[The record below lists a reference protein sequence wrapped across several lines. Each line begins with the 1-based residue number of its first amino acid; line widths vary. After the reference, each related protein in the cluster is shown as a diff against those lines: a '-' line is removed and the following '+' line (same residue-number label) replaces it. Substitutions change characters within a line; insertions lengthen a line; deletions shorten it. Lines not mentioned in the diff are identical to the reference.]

1 MSTNIKERIIA
12 ASKKFGL
19 THLSS
24 NLTAC
29 TAIEAVYEIKEP
41 NEKFVLSNGH
51 AGLALYLVTH
61 PDDDECLP
69 IQENIHA
76 DSKWADCST
85 GSLGH
90 GISISVG
97 MALAN
102 RHKRIFCMI
111 SDGESMEGSV
121 YEALRIAA
129 DFKLTNLKVICNAN
143 GFGAYSEVD
152 LNKLMTVFRSLG
164 WGIWPTEDDKDNI
177 KQGLTARIDDIPIMV
192 FNRTTN
198 PLPFEGIAG
207 HYLKA

>member
-1 MSTNIKERIIA
+1 MTTKERILMV
-12 ASKKFGL
+12 SKKLGL

-90 GISISVG
+90 GLGIAVG
-97 MALAN
+97 MAVSSKKN
-102 RHKRIFCMI
+102 VYCMI
-111 SDGESMEGSV
+111 SDGEFAEGSIL
-121 YEALRIAA
+121 EALRIAA
-129 DFKLTNLKVICNAN
+129 ELKLTNLKVTMNAN
-143 GFGAYSEVD
+143 GYGAYCKID
-152 LNKLMTVFRSLG
+152 LDKIMTIIRSLG
-164 WGIWPTEDDKDNI
+164 WGIWPTDDVKEDI
-177 KQGLTARIDDIPIMV
+177 RQGLLARIDDIPIMV